1 MFCAGAGSWHF
12 TDSWES
18 KWGQERGKSSSAYN
32 TRSQGLRPPSL
43 PPIRVSLLLSLARLI
58 SVFVLAGFPWWLR
71 GLRIHLQCKRH
82 GRHGFN
88 PWIRKILWR
97 KQWQPTPVVL
107 PGEFHGKRSLGGF
120 IQSMGSQRVRH
131 SWVTERAHTLS
142 HNSGGQG
149 MYLIMSL
156 ILPTKVSTSL
166 DTGVNEKQ
174 TVTARI

>member
-1 MFCAGAGSWHF
+1 MQRNPFLIFFLILENIFIYFVTSLPWLNCRGDLKRSL
-12 TDSWES
+12 
-18 KWGQERGKSSSAYN
+18 KWGSSS
-32 TRSQGLRPPSL
+32 SLGLEKILLRETPSGGPL
-43 PPIRVSLLLSLARLI
+43 P
-58 SVFVLAGFPWWLR
+58 
-71 GLRIHLQCKRH
+71 RH
-82 GRHGFN
+82 G
-88 PWIRKILWR
+88 WIRKILWR

-156 ILPTKVSTSL
+156 ILPAKVSTSL